1 MFTADATFETSW
13 GARTAGHAPGAAL
26 RLLEHRTAEGRAA
39 WEAAWHRAGQGEV
52 FAHPDHCA
60 DRALPGERAL
70 CAAME
75 FPDGAQIIYPF
86 LLRPITHDVAGEQV
100 AEGLWDIYTPLAY
113 GGPLGRDVS
122 EAQVEEFWHA
132 MRAWSRHHGVV
143 SEIIRFTPVA
153 RHRLPYPGTLRRQA
167 PHVVIDLS
175 GGEEDILARMRK
187 SARRLYRKAL
197 DTGITVRIENSEA
210 GIDEFL
216 AIHDETMVRAGAH
229 ERFRLRP
236 ADLRALHRAVPEHLL
251 YVFACRDGRPV
262 SVELVLMREDSSHAY
277 LGGTLTEALR
287 AGATTVAS
295 IAAAVEVQRRG
306 SREHVLGGG
315 VPNTVDDSLLEFK
328 RGLAREGD
336 RDYFTGEQVF
346 LEDEYERLCAPAGPP
361 PEPGAFFPFYRAGAR
376 TSAVTEA
383 AAPTTTTIVPSDGE
397 KEDPR

>member
-26 RLLEHRTAEGRAA
+26 RLLEHRTSEGRAA

-52 FAHPDHCA
+52 FAHPDYCA

-86 LLRPITHDVAGEQV
+86 LLRPINHDVAGEQV

-132 MRAWSRHHGVV
+132 MRAWARHHGVV

-153 RHRLPYPGTLRRQA
+153 RHRLPYPETLRRQA

-197 DTGITVRIENSEA
+197 VTGISVRIENSEA

-229 ERFRLRP
+229 GCFRLRQE
-236 ADLRALHRAVPEHLL
+236 DLRALHRAAPERVL
-251 YVFACRDGRPV
+251 YVFACQDGRPI
-262 SVELVLMREDSSHAY
+262 SVELALMCEDSSHAY
-277 LGGTLTEALR
+277 LGAPSPKRCAPVPRPSSPSPLPWRPSARAVGSTCSAAASPTRSTTHCSSSSGGSPARGT
-287 AGATTVAS
+287 ATTSPAS
-295 IAAAVEVQRRG
+295 RSSSRTSTNASALLPGLRR
-306 SREHVLGGG
+306 SR
-315 VPNTVDDSLLEFK
+315 VPSSRST
-328 RGLAREGD
+328 
-336 RDYFTGEQVF
+336 
-346 LEDEYERLCAPAGPP
+346 APARGHLP
-361 PEPGAFFPFYRAGAR
+361 
-376 TSAVTEA
+376 
-383 AAPTTTTIVPSDGE
+383 
-397 KEDPR
+397 